1 MNRAQAVTHSIAVE
15 VEPQFLP
22 EHSSADEG
30 QWFFAYHITIS
41 NQGAEE
47 VQLISREWVIT
58 NGHGR
63 VEHVRGPGVVG
74 VQPRLAPGQ
83 AFRYTSG
90 CPLDTAVG
98 TMSGKYLMRTQDG
111 RELQVDIPEFALFD
125 PACLN

>member
-1 MNRAQAVTHSIAVE
+1 MRHAHAVTHQIAID
-15 VEPQFLP
+15 VEPRFLR
-22 EHSSADEG
+22 EHSSADDG
-30 QWFFAYHITIS
+30 QWLFAYHITIS
-41 NQGAEE
+41 NQSAEE
-47 VQLISREWVIT
+47 VTLISREWVIT

-98 TMSGKYLMRTQDG
+98 SMAGTYHMRSATG
-111 RELQVDIPEFALFD
+111 REFAVDIPEFALFD
-125 PACLN
+125 PDCVN